1 MLELH
6 GIGACAGV
14 ADGPLF
20 RYRPKRTKPRR
31 RTVSDIPAELARLDA
46 AIAAVKTEL
55 GALRDR
61 ALEAGMNPGDAKIFE
76 SQTAML
82 EDEDFLAAVRDN
94 IQETKLCAER
104 VVDTTGEAFADTLRG
119 LGDPYLAARADDL
132 TDAAKRVVAVLCDQP
147 GASFR
152 DLPARAVLAAET
164 LTPSEALGLDKS
176 KVCAFLMRGGSPESH
191 ASILAR
197 SLGIPTVTALGDEF
211 DKLEDGARTMVDG
224 ETGLVVQCPD
234 QGTMALLAQKLV
246 RRVREDHSL
255 QTLRGKPCI
264 SKHGVRIRLTANI
277 AMPAEAKRALVHDAE
292 GIGLFRTEFL
302 YMERGGKPTEDYLFT
317 AYQEVLLAMGT
328 RRVAVR
334 LPDFSTEKASYFPEV
349 SSEANPALGIRPL
362 SLLLAHP
369 DMLNTQLRAL
379 VRASIYGNLAVLLPM
394 VVDPQEVR
402 EVRERLEEVRR
413 GLIDEGRNV
422 AQKIELG
429 VMIETPAAVMTA
441 DILAREADFLCIGT
455 NDLAQYLLVCDRTQ
469 TARATSVQRHPAVL
483 RAIAQAVRSAH
494 AENVPV
500 CICGECA
507 CDISLAGFFAGI
519 GADELSMTPSEI
531 LKMKQAVR
539 ALSAQDCR
547 NALER
552 ALDLAE
558 APDFPILENKEDA

>member
-1 MLELH
+1 
-6 GIGACAGV
+6 
-14 ADGPLF
+14 
-20 RYRPKRTKPRR
+20 
-31 RTVSDIPAELARLDA
+31 
-46 AIAAVKTEL
+46 
-55 GALRDR
+55 
-61 ALEAGMNPGDAKIFE
+61 
-76 SQTAML
+76 
-82 EDEDFLAAVRDN
+82 
-94 IQETKLCAER
+94 
-104 VVDTTGEAFADTLRG
+104 
-119 LGDPYLAARADDL
+119 
-132 TDAAKRVVAVLCDQP
+132 
-147 GASFR
+147 
-152 DLPARAVLAAET
+152 
-164 LTPSEALGLDKS
+164 
-176 KVCAFLMRGGSPESH
+176 
-191 ASILAR
+191 
-197 SLGIPTVTALGDEF
+197 
-211 DKLEDGARTMVDG
+211 
-224 ETGLVVQCPD
+224 
-234 QGTMALLAQKLV
+234 
-246 RRVREDHSL
+246 
-255 QTLRGKPCI
+255 
-264 SKHGVRIRLTANI
+264 
-277 AMPAEAKRALVHDAE
+277 
-292 GIGLFRTEFL
+292 
-302 YMERGGKPTEDYLFT
+302 
-317 AYQEVLLAMGT
+317 
-328 RRVAVR
+328 
-334 LPDFSTEKASYFPEV
+334 
-349 SSEANPALGIRPL
+349 
-362 SLLLAHP
+362 
-369 DMLNTQLRAL
+369 
-379 VRASIYGNLAVLLPM
+379 M

-558 APDFPILENKEDA
+558 APDFPVLENKEDA